1 MATGLLKEVIREFIR
16 RRNRLKASE
25 RMAEAL
31 AIHVAG
37 MMISAEQR
45 RRPPSSFEER
55 MRMLA
60 EEKEKESEKQKKVI
74 VMILCL
80 IDKCGLSHFC
90 WHACVY
96 NVDCNYP
103 GLIGAYFMVWQIQW
117 AFALMIKGLK
127 NLWITICGGYAHVI
141 ALALLHNMTERR
153 VEAAWRWDWGAE
165 AQTER
170 EGGSCSTCQE
180 GLEWDITRY

>member
-1 MATGLLKEVIREFIR
+1 MQYTPSILILFYDDDGIARAKFEGTEEIRKGMATGLLKEVIREFIR

-74 VMILCL
+74 VMTLCL

-103 GLIGAYFMVWQIQW
+103 GLIGAYFMVWQIQ
-117 AFALMIKGLK
+117 
-127 NLWITICGGYAHVI
+127 
-141 ALALLHNMTERR
+141 
-153 VEAAWRWDWGAE
+153 
-165 AQTER
+165 
-170 EGGSCSTCQE
+170 
-180 GLEWDITRY
+180 

>member
-1 MATGLLKEVIREFIR
+1 MENLWEKISYVYNNYNAQLRDDIGGVQYTPSILILFYDDDGIARAKFEGTEEIRKGMVTGLLKEVIREFIR

-45 RRPPSSFEER
+45 RRSPSSFEER

-60 EEKEKESEKQKKVI
+60 EEKESEKQKKVI
-74 VMILCL
+74 VMTLCL
-80 IDKCGLSHFC
+80 IDKCGLSYFC

-96 NVDCNYP
+96 NR
-103 GLIGAYFMVWQIQW
+103 A
-117 AFALMIKGLK
+117 
-127 NLWITICGGYAHVI
+127 
-141 ALALLHNMTERR
+141 
-153 VEAAWRWDWGAE
+153 
-165 AQTER
+165 
-170 EGGSCSTCQE
+170 
-180 GLEWDITRY
+180 LEWAKLHGFIPSQV